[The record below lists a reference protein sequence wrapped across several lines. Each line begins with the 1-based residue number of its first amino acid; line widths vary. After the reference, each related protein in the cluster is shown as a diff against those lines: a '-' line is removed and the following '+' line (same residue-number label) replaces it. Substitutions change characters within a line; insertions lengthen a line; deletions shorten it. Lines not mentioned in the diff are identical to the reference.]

1 MVFYCLQN
9 ITLVENEDGNYNVV
23 DGQQRLTTLAL
34 LLSHLNESELVEVI
48 LSIIRWQRSKNSRK
62 SLVRGSL

>member
-48 LSIIRWQRSKNSRK
+48 LSIIS
-62 SLVRGSL
+62 